1 MSFDET
7 ESPAGEVVG
16 SIRYPLATWIS
27 LSVLVV
33 LSLWVGS
40 EYGWNRGLLVVVGGL
55 LGITLY
61 YSSFGFSAAWR
72 LFVFER
78 RGTGVQ
84 AQLVMLALAVTL
96 FFPLL
101 AAGEIFGQ
109 TLQGS
114 IAPVGSMVAIG
125 AFLFGIGMQLGG
137 GCASGTLFS
146 VGGGDSRTLLTLL
159 SFITGATV
167 LTFHLPWWKSM
178 PSLGPVSLVD
188 HFGWFASLVIN
199 LAVMSA
205 LYFVVAKY
213 SKEEPRSLSRREEP
227 RHWIRGPWPLL
238 WGAIALALLNTVV
251 LLLSGRPW
259 GITGAFSLWGGHAMH
274 AVGFDL
280 QSSPFWSD
288 HDFSRSLLSD
298 VPTTTSI
305 GIILGALVAAGLR
318 ENFNP
323 TLRLNRRSVAT
334 AIVGG
339 LMMGYGGRLAFGCNI
354 GALFSGI
361 ASGSLH
367 GWLWLMCGFAGSII
381 GVYVRRWMGDGPYK
395 DHSIRALGQGS
406 D

>member
-1 MSFDET
+1 MSLDET
-7 ESPAGEVVG
+7 ESPAGEVGG
-16 SIRYPLATWIS
+16 SLRHRLATRIS
-27 LSVLVV
+27 LGFLVA

-55 LGITLY
+55 LGIALY
-61 YSSFGFSAAWR
+61 YSSFGFAAAWR

-78 RGTGVQ
+78 RGAGVQ
-84 AQLVMLALAVTL
+84 AQLVMLAIAVTL

-114 IAPVGSMVAIG
+114 VAPVGWMVVIG

-146 VGGGDSRTLLTLL
+146 VGGGDARTLLTLF

-167 LTFHLPWWKSM
+167 VTFHLPWWKSM
-178 PSLGPVSLVD
+178 PSFGPVSLVD
-188 HFGWFASLVIN
+188 QFGWFASLVIN
-199 LAVMSA
+199 MSVMSA
-205 LYFVVAKY
+205 LFFVVTKY
-213 SKEEPRSLSRREEP
+213 SKEDLRSLIKSEEP
-227 RHWIRGPWPLL
+227 RHWFRGPWPLL

-259 GITGAFSLWGGHAMH
+259 GITGAFSLWGGHALH

-318 ENFNP
+318 GNFNP
-323 TLRLNRRSVAT
+323 TLRLNWRSLGT

-339 LMMGYGGRLAFGCNI
+339 LMMGYG
-354 GALFSGI
+354 
-361 ASGSLH
+361 
-367 GWLWLMCGFAGSII
+367 
-381 GVYVRRWMGDGPYK
+381 
-395 DHSIRALGQGS
+395 
-406 D
+406 